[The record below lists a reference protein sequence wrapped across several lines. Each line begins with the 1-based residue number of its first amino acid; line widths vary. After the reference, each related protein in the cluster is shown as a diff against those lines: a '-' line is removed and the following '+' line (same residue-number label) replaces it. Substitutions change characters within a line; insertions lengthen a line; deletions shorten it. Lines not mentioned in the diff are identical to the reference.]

1 MSEKTIRITRRYA
14 ELAFVAVVTACLLA
28 FAFSQAAR
36 GPAGLPGVVVYG
48 FAASFGL
55 EYVSSVWSGRS
66 ARRRRRQLSS

>member
-1 MSEKTIRITRRYA
+1 MSEKTIRTARKYS
-14 ELAFVAVVTACLLA
+14 ELCFVALVTACLLA

-66 ARRRRRQLSS
+66 TRRRRRQLSS